1 MHQRYA
7 MNRCFGWLSA
17 LACAAAALGWSAFA
31 QAQSSAQSWP
41 NKPVRLVVAFAPGGF
56 VDQTAR
62 VLAAKL
68 GEVWSQQVVVDN
80 RAGAAGNIGTELVA
94 RAQPDG
100 YTLLAAFDSNIVIN
114 PTLYAGRLN
123 FDPGKD
129 LVPIIKVTQVAN
141 AIAAH
146 PSFAPRTCKEFI
158 AEARTR
164 AQPLNYASPGIGTTG
179 HLAAE
184 LLSQIAGAPL
194 TAIPYKGG
202 GQAVLDVMAGQVPLI
217 FTSLPTVRQQAAQ
230 GKLRLLAVT
239 SASRVRELDDVPTLQ
254 ECGLAG
260 IDVFSWVGVMA
271 PAGTPPALVARIEAD
286 VRRAMSSTDAIELVR
301 KMGADLVLNSPA
313 EFAAQIG
320 VETQRWA
327 GVIRANKIKP
337 E

>member
-1 MHQRYA
+1 
-7 MNRCFGWLSA
+7 MNLRSDQWSGWAGL
-17 LACAAAALGWSAFA
+17 LACAVTAISLALPAPVGAQPAA
-31 QAQSSAQSWP
+31 SWP

-68 GEVWSQQVVVDN
+68 GEVWGQQVIVDN
-80 RAGAAGNIGTELVA
+80 RAGAAGNIGTEMVA

-114 PTLYAGRLN
+114 PTLYAGRLS

-129 LVPIIKVTQVAN
+129 LVPITKVTQVAN

-146 PSFAPRTCKEFI
+146 PGFAPRTCKEFI
-158 AEARTR
+158 QEAKTR
-164 AQPLNYASPGIGTTG
+164 AQPLNYASPGVGTTG

-184 LLSQIAGAPL
+184 LVSQIAGAPL

-202 GQAVLDVMAGQVPLI
+202 GQAVLDVMAGQVPII

-239 SASRVRELDDVPTLQ
+239 SASRVRELDEVPTLQ

-271 PAGTPPALVARIEAD
+271 PAGASPALVSRIEAD
-286 VRRAMSSTDAIELVR
+286 VRRAMSGGDAVELVR
-301 KMGADLVLNSPA
+301 KMGADLVLNSPT
-313 EFAAQIG
+313 EFAEQIRI
-320 VETQRWA
+320 ETRRWA
-327 GVIRANKIKP
+327 SVIQTNKIKP